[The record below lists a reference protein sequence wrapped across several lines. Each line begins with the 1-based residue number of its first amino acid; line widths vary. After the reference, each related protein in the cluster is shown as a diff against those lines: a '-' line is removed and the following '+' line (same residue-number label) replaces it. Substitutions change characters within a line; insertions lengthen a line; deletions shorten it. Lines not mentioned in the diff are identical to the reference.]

1 MSARIFSLIRKPFQS
16 VSLRFLRLLFR
27 VFVSV
32 LELCSDVSRKQQVR
46 SAFSPDEDP
55 MVPVGCCLAAR
66 VPVRGLQVPVQ
77 APSYSATN
85 SSYGPQAGCS
95 LARPRPPTDVHD
107 SASVATRSPLVH
119 PSGRPR
125 ARHQRCELQLC
136 RAAGYRRNGPSGQA
150 VGHQL
155 RYVPHWRPPHA
166 LPAPPPH
173 R

>member
-1 MSARIFSLIRKPFQS
+1 MSARVFSPIRKLFQS
-16 VSLRFLRLLFR
+16 VSLRFLRLLFH

-46 SAFSPDEDP
+46 SAFSADEDP
-55 MVPVGCCLAAR
+55 MVPVGSCLAAR

-77 APSYSATN
+77 PPCYSATN
-85 SSYGPQAGCS
+85 YSYGPQAGCS
-95 LARPRPPTDVHD
+95 LARPRPRPPTDVHD
-107 SASVATRSPLVH
+107 GASVATRSPLVH

-125 ARHQRCELQLC
+125 ARHQCCELQLC

-155 RYVPHWRPPHA
+155 RYVPHARPPQ
-166 LPAPPPH
+166 APPPH